1 MEIKY
6 YPPVFRQDSFHCPHC
21 NVYSHMKWGD
31 TCLDSYHGE
40 YLCSIAF
47 CSHCG
52 KCSIWLKET
61 KKMLYPKTTNV
72 PLPNEDLK
80 ENIKQIYNEAAII
93 LNDSPKAACA
103 LMRLA
108 LQELMKELGETGKNL
123 ANDISNLQSKGL
135 DEHIIKACEIVRIAG
150 NNAVH
155 PGIIDINDNPEIA
168 HFLFE
173 MINLIAEKLITQK
186 IKTEKLFNKIQNL
199 KNKKPKINP

>member
-1 MEIKY
+1 MAIKY
-6 YPPVFRQDSFHCPHC
+6 YPPVFLQNSFNCPHC

-31 TCLDSYHGE
+31 TCLDSYHGG

-47 CSHCG
+47 CNHCK

-61 KKMLYPKTTNV
+61 KEILYPKKTNV

-93 LNDSPKAACA
+93 LNDSPRAACA

-108 LQELMKELGETGKNL
+108 LQELMKELGEKGKDLASDILNL
-123 ANDISNLQSKGL
+123 KNKGL
-135 DEHIIKACEIVRIAG
+135 DEQIIKACEIVRIVG

-168 HFLFE
+168 YCLFE
-173 MINLIAEKLITQK
+173 MINLIAEKLI
-186 IKTEKLFNKIQNL
+186 IS
-199 KNKKPKINP
+199 KNKNRKII

>member
-21 NVYSHMKWGD
+21 NVYSHIKWED
-31 TCLDSYHGE
+31 TCLNFYHVE

-47 CSHCG
+47 CNHC
-52 KCSIWLKET
+52 KKYSIWLNET
-61 KKMLYPKTTNV
+61 KEMLYPKTINV

-93 LNDSPKAACA
+93 LNDSPRAACA

-108 LQELMKELGETGKNL
+108 LQELMKELGEKGKDLASDILNL
-123 ANDISNLQSKGL
+123 KNKGL
-135 DEHIIKACEIVRIAG
+135 DEQIIKACEIVRIVG

-168 HFLFE
+168 YCLFE

>member
-21 NVYSHMKWGD
+21 NVYSHIKWED
-31 TCLDSYHGE
+31 TCLDFYHVE

-47 CSHCG
+47 CNHC
-52 KCSIWLKET
+52 KKYSIWLNET
-61 KKMLYPKTTNV
+61 KEMLYPKTINV

-93 LNDSPKAACA
+93 LNDSPRAACA

-108 LQELMKELGETGKNL
+108 LQELMKELGEKGKDLASDILNL
-123 ANDISNLQSKGL
+123 KNKGL
-135 DEHIIKACEIVRIAG
+135 DEQIIKACEIAYC
-150 NNAVH
+150 
-155 PGIIDINDNPEIA
+155 
-168 HFLFE
+168 LFE
-173 MINLIAEKLITQK
+173 TINLIAEKLITQK